1 MALWM
6 HSSDYEWLHDYV
18 QFLRNRAVREME
30 EGATME
36 RYAELRGSIQ
46 AFDAVLSSP
55 EKFMT
60 QVRAEAQARETEDA
74 A

>member
-6 HSSDYEWLHDYV
+6 HTSDYEWLHSHI
-18 QFLRNRAVREME
+18 QSLRRRAVHEME

-46 AFDAVLSSP
+46 AYDAVLQSP
-55 EKFMT
+55 ERYVAQM
-60 QVRAEAQARETEDA
+60 RAEHQAREDEDA

>member
-6 HSSDYEWLHDYV
+6 HTSDYDWLYNHI
-18 QFLRNRAVREME
+18 QSLRNRAVREME

-36 RYAELRGSIQ
+36 RYAELRGAIQ
-46 AFDAVLSSP
+46 AYDAVLSSP
-55 EKFMT
+55 DKYVIQM
-60 QVRAEAQARETEDA
+60 RAEAQAREDEDA